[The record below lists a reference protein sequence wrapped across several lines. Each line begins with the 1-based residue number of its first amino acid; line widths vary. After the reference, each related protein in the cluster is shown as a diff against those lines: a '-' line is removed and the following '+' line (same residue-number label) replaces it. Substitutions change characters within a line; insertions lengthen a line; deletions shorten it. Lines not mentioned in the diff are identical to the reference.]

1 MTQDLFRLAH
11 VYTGKTYFIL
21 LQIQKYVYTV
31 SGIEYVY
38 MLIYNYINIWLYK
51 NQN

>member
-11 VYTGKTYFIL
+11 IYTGRTNFIL
-21 LQIQKYVYTV
+21 LQIQNYVYTV
-31 SGIEYVY
+31 TGIEYVY
-38 MLIYNYINIWLYK
+38 VLMYNWLYK